1 VNPFK
6 ELLFL
11 QGHVTQPALLSDAEA
26 PAVEAAPPVRK
37 SSSRPVRLVSPVA
50 QLGGCG

>member
-11 QGHVTQPALLSDAEA
+11 QGHVTQPTLLRDAEA
-26 PAVEAAPPVRK
+26 SSPEALPLRRPTPRP
-37 SSSRPVRLVSPVA
+37 PVRLVAPALPV
-50 QLGGCG
+50 GGCG